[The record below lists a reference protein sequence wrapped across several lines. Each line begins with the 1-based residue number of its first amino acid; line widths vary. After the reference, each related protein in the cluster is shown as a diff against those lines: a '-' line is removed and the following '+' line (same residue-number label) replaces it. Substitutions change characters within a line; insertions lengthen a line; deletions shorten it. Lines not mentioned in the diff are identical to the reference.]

1 MKNIPQ
7 LLIAAPTSGSGK
19 TTVARGLM
27 ALLTSKG
34 YRVQPYKCGPD
45 YIDTKFHA
53 QVCGRPSVNLDTFI
67 ASEPHMK
74 EVYNRYIVDADVCVV
89 EGMMG
94 MYDGYDRD
102 RGSSAEIA
110 SVLGLPVVLV
120 VDARSAAYSM
130 APLLSGFVSFRKDVN
145 VCGVIFN
152 KVGSARHCDM
162 LRQVC
167 DDLHIECL
175 GCLPKH
181 SSLKQG
187 SRYLGLDFSEKAGT
201 DELTALL
208 EKHIDWQRILEVA
221 EKNASATTVSTAPE
235 STETGNMSISV
246 ALNDESF
253 SFVYQEH
260 LDMLKQM
267 GNVTFF
273 DPEQNDE
280 LPVGTELLYL
290 PGGYPEK
297 HLETL
302 VEASATRNSIR
313 QYARQGGTILAECGG
328 MMYLCDK
335 IISDEGEYNMCGVLP
350 YSISSRKDDR
360 KLSLGYRQME
370 WNGLPLR
377 GHEFHYTQ
385 FKGDIPRSS
394 VQVYNA
400 KGEKVETPVFQQ
412 GNILA
417 SYTHIYW
424 GMTRLPDI
432 LNQLRLSCERR

>member
-1 MKNIPQ
+1 
-7 LLIAAPTSGSGK
+7 
-19 TTVARGLM
+19 M

-53 QVCGRPSVNLDTFI
+53 QVCGRPSVNLDTFM

-74 EVYNRYIVDADVCVV
+74 EVYNRYIGDANVCVV

-110 SVLGLPVVLV
+110 SMLGLPVVLV

-181 SSLKQG
+181 SSLEQG

-302 VEASATRNSIR
+302 VEAATTRNSIR
-313 QYARQGGTILAECGG
+313 QYARQRGTILAECGG

-417 SYTHIYW
+417 SYTHLYW

>member
-1 MKNIPQ
+1 
-7 LLIAAPTSGSGK
+7 
-19 TTVARGLM
+19 M

-53 QVCGRPSVNLDTFI
+53 QVCGRPSVNLDTFM
-67 ASEPHMK
+67 ASELHMK
-74 EVYNRYIVDADVCVV
+74 EVYNRYIGDADVCVV

-110 SVLGLPVVLV
+110 SMLGLPVVLV

-181 SSLKQG
+181 SSLEQG

-221 EKNASATTVSTAPE
+221 EKNATATTVSTAPE

-417 SYTHIYW
+417 SYTHLYW
-424 GMTRLPDI
+424 GMTRLQDI

>member
-1 MKNIPQ
+1 
-7 LLIAAPTSGSGK
+7 
-19 TTVARGLM
+19 M

-45 YIDTKFHA
+45 YIDTKFHS
-53 QVCGRPSVNLDTFI
+53 QVCGRPSVNLDTFM

-110 SVLGLPVVLV
+110 SMLGLPVVLV

-181 SSLKQG
+181 SSLEQG

-208 EKHIDWQRILEVA
+208 EKHIDWQKILEVA
-221 EKNASATTVSTAPE
+221 KKNASATTVSTAPE

-417 SYTHIYW
+417 SYTHLYW